1 MNNGNINFIEK
12 FFVVI
17 ILFGVI
23 LALLFP
29 QAFTPFAPTIP
40 YLLALIMLVIGL
52 NVTLRKFKDVSQMK
66 LKCLV
71 AIIFKFATI
80 SVGAYIIAVSL
91 NLNTLAMVGLIIVG
105 TCPGGTASNVMSYLA
120 KSNLALAVSLT
131 LMTTILAPFIIPT
144 LLYALLHK
152 QIHVPWKSMLETS
165 ALIVLIPI
173 IVGLTINKLI
183 SIPSKVKN
191 VFPNIAILTITL
203 IVATVVALNQ
213 KELINFPYKIFIAAL
228 LLNAFGYLSGY
239 MTAKLL
245 KMDNKST
252 ISLMFE
258 FSILDVGLGIV
269 LALMFFGPEAAV
281 AGTIYAVL
289 QNITGPLIVSLTKVY
304 SKPKPTSIA

>member
-1 MNNGNINFIEK
+1 MI
-12 FFVVI
+12 
-17 ILFGVI
+17 FGVI

-52 NVTLRKFKDVSQMK
+52 NVTLREFKDVSQMK

-80 SVGAYIIAVSL
+80 SVGAYIITVSL

-173 IVGLTINKLI
+173 IVRLTINKLI

-191 VFPNIAILTITL
+191 VLPNIAILTITL

-289 QNITGPLIVSLTKVY
+289 QNITGPLIVGLTKVY

>member
-1 MNNGNINFIEK
+1 MLEMSMNNGNINFIEK

-213 KELINFPYKIFIAAL
+213 KELINFPYKIF
-228 LLNAFGYLSGY
+228 
-239 MTAKLL
+239 
-245 KMDNKST
+245 
-252 ISLMFE
+252 
-258 FSILDVGLGIV
+258 
-269 LALMFFGPEAAV
+269 
-281 AGTIYAVL
+281 
-289 QNITGPLIVSLTKVY
+289 VSLPQLRV
-304 SKPKPTSIA
+304 TSSI